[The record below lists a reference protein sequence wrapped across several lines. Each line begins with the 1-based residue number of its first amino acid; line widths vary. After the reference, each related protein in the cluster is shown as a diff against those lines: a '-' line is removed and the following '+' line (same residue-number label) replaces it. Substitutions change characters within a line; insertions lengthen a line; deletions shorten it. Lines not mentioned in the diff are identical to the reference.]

1 MATWHLHFQ
10 PTSHFKVLKNLGS
23 GYSLESQEPVL
34 SITFNEDDI
43 LAILLQDFFKF
54 FEKKHCFLVT
64 YGPVT

>member
-43 LAILLQDFFKF
+43 LAILLQDFF
-54 FEKKHCFLVT
+54 
-64 YGPVT
+64 